1 MSDNT
6 ITTKDAIRL
15 ICLALMQQDHI
26 SDEVFKKI
34 RDIYIEDI
42 KILDNTKDEVE
53 E

>member
-1 MSDNT
+1 MSE

-15 ICLALMQQDHI
+15 ICLVLMQQDHI
-26 SDEVFKKI
+26 SDEVFEKI

-42 KILDNTKDEVE
+42 EIIDSTKENE